1 VLGIAQPEGERKGG
15 IMTTGTVDP
24 QKAQEFVGRVLS
36 DTSAAM
42 ITTLCAVGD
51 RLGLFKD
58 LAEHGAATSGALA
71 ARAGIN
77 ERYAREWLSALA
89 AAGYLTY
96 EPSSGTFTL
105 PPEHAPALA
114 HEAGPYFFGGVHQM
128 LTGLSGALDPL
139 TEAFRAGGGVEQ
151 SRYGA
156 DWWDG
161 MERFTAAWVEN
172 LLVQEWVPLVPEVLA
187 KLEAGA
193 AVADVGCGRGRALV
207 KLAQTFP
214 SSTFVGYDIFGPS
227 VKAATVK
234 AEAAGVADRVRFEQR
249 DVSGGLPERFD
260 IIWTLDVIHD
270 AVDPVGMLRAIR
282 EALTGDGV
290 YLCLDI
296 NCSDKLEENAGPVGA
311 MFLSFSVLYCMTTS
325 LAHDGMGLGA
335 CGLHEPK
342 LRELAAEAGFGTVKR
357 VEMENPFN
365 NLYELRR

>member
-1 VLGIAQPEGERKGG
+1 V
-15 IMTTGTVDP
+15 TTTVDE

-42 ITTLCAVGD
+42 ITTLCAIGD
-51 RLGLFKD
+51 RLGLFTD
-58 LAEHGAATSGALA
+58 LASAGPATSEAFA
-71 ARAGIN
+71 ARTGIN
-77 ERYAREWLSALA
+77 ERYAREWLSALS

-96 EPSSGTFTL
+96 EPSTGTFTL

-114 HEAGPYFFGGVHQM
+114 QEAGPYFFGGVHQM
-128 LTGLSGALDPL
+128 LTGIGAALEPL
-139 TEAFRAGGGVEQ
+139 TEAFRAGGGVDQ
-151 SRYGA
+151 SRYGP

-172 LLVQEWVPLVPEVLA
+172 LLVQEWVPLVPEVRA

-214 SSTFVGYDIFGPS
+214 NSTFVGYDVFAPS
-227 VKAATVK
+227 VEAATAK
-234 AEAAGVADRVRFEQR
+234 AKAAGVDDRVRFEQR
-249 DVSGGLPERFD
+249 DAAAGLPERYD
-260 IIWTLDVIHD
+260 VIWTLDVIHD
-270 AVDPVGMLRAIR
+270 AVDPVGLLRTIR
-282 EALTGDGV
+282 EALADDGV

-296 NCSDKLEENAGPVGA
+296 NCSDKLEENAGPLGA

-325 LAHDGMGLGA
+325 LAHGGMGLGTV
-335 CGLHEPK
+335 GLHEPM
-342 LRELAAEAGFGTVKR
+342 LRNLAAEAGFGTVKR

>member
-1 VLGIAQPEGERKGG
+1 MA
-15 IMTTGTVDP
+15 TTGIDEK
-24 QKAQEFVGRVLS
+24 KAEEFVGRVLT

-42 ITTLCAVGD
+42 ITTLCALGD
-51 RLGLFKD
+51 RLGLFRD
-58 LAEHGAATSGALA
+58 LADNGPATSAQLA
-71 ARAGIN
+71 ERAGIN

-89 AAGYLTY
+89 ATGYLTY
-96 EPSSGTFTL
+96 DPATGVFTL
-105 PPEHAPALA
+105 PAEHVPALA
-114 HEAGPYFFGGVHQM
+114 QEAGPYFFGGVHQM
-128 LTGLSGALDPL
+128 LTGISGALDPL
-139 TEAFRAGGGVEQ
+139 VEAFRSGGGVPQ

-172 LLVQEWVPLVPEVLA
+172 LLVQEWVPLVPDVKA

-193 AVADVGCGRGRALV
+193 TVADVGCGRGRALV

-214 SSTFVGYDIFGPS
+214 NSTFVGYDVFGPS
-227 VKAATVK
+227 VEAATAK
-234 AEAAGVADRVRFEQR
+234 TKAAGVDDRVRFEER

-260 IIWTLDVIHD
+260 VIWTLDVIHD
-270 AVDPVGMLRAIR
+270 AVDPVGVLRAIR
-282 EALTGDGV
+282 DALTDDGI

-296 NCSDKLEENAGPVGA
+296 NCSDKLEENAGPLGA

-325 LAHDGMGLGA
+325 LAHDGAGLGTV
-335 CGLHEPK
+335 GLHEPK
-342 LRELAAEAGFGTVKR
+342 LRELAAEAGFGAVRR

>member
-1 VLGIAQPEGERKGG
+1 MA
-15 IMTTGTVDP
+15 TTGIDEK
-24 QKAQEFVGRVLS
+24 KAEEFVGRVLT

-58 LAEHGAATSGALA
+58 LAANGPATSTQLA
-71 ARAGIN
+71 ERTGIN

-89 AAGYLTY
+89 ATGYLTY
-96 EPSSGTFTL
+96 DPATAVFTL
-105 PPEHAPALA
+105 PAEHVPALA
-114 HEAGPYFFGGVHQM
+114 QEAGPYFFGGVHQM
-128 LTGLSGALDPL
+128 LTGISGALDPL
-139 TEAFRAGGGVEQ
+139 VEAFRSGGGVPQ

-172 LLVQEWVPLVPEVLA
+172 LLVQEWVPLVPDVKA

-214 SSTFVGYDIFGPS
+214 NSTFVGYDVFGPS
-227 VKAATVK
+227 VEAATAK
-234 AEAAGVADRVRFEQR
+234 AKAAGVDDRVRFEER

-260 IIWTLDVIHD
+260 VIWTLDVIHD
-270 AVDPVGMLRAIR
+270 AVDPVGVLRAIR
-282 EALTGDGV
+282 DALTDDGV

-296 NCSDKLEENAGPVGA
+296 NCSDKLEENVGPLGA

-325 LAHDGMGLGA
+325 LANDGAGLGTV
-335 CGLHEPK
+335 GLHEPK
-342 LRELAAEAGFGTVKR
+342 L
-357 VEMENPFN
+357 
-365 NLYELRR
+365 